1 VAPVPPYAA
10 PGRSP
15 RYPNYVLAVLVAV
28 NMFNFIDR
36 QIVAILLQQIKQEF
50 SATDAQLGLL
60 TGFSFIL
67 VHALIGVPIAR
78 YADRGSRRTVIAI
91 GVAVWS
97 AMTALSGGA
106 RSFVQ
111 LALLRVG
118 VGIGEA
124 AGTPP
129 SHSLI
134 SDYFPPNRRAR
145 ALSVQAI
152 GLYGGIMFGYLAAG
166 WLGQLIGW
174 RATMVAVGL
183 PGLALALLV
192 WRTVDEPPRPAGETV
207 PPVREVVS
215 YLAARRSYLIL
226 LVAAAFHACAGYGL
240 AQWSPTFL
248 VRVHGLSYAE
258 VGAALGVL
266 SGTMGAAGAITG
278 GWLADRYGS
287 RDRRWYT
294 WIAAIAAFANV
305 PFVALFLLIDSTA
318 LALACYAPHIFTA
331 GLYTGPLYAMNQG
344 LARPRMRA
352 TAVALHL
359 LVVGIVGGGAS
370 PWLIG
375 SLSDAFAA
383 EQGSAALRSAL
394 LIVVCATSALA
405 GVGYLAAAR
414 WLRTDLSTAEEL
426 PRPIAPQRL

>member
-1 VAPVPPYAA
+1 
-10 PGRSP
+10 
-15 RYPNYVLAVLVAV
+15 VLVAV

-50 SATDAQLGLL
+50 SATDAELGLL
-60 TGFSFIL
+60 TGFAFIL

-78 YADRGSRRTVIAI
+78 LADRGSRRTVIAI
-91 GVAVWS
+91 GVTVWS
-97 AMTALSGGA
+97 AMTALSGA
-106 RSFVQ
+106 AASFVQ

-134 SDYFPPNRRAR
+134 SDYFPPERRAR

-166 WLGQLIGW
+166 WLGQALGW

-183 PGLALALLV
+183 PGLVLALLV
-192 WRTVDEPPRPAGETV
+192 WRTVDEPPRATAADLPRVGEV
-207 PPVREVVS
+207 IA
-215 YLAARRSYLIL
+215 YLAARRSYLAL
-226 LVAAAFHACAGYGL
+226 LVAAALHACAGYGL

-248 VRVHGLSYAE
+248 VRVHGFSYAQ
-258 VGAALGVL
+258 VGIVLGLMAGVI
-266 SGTMGAAGAITG
+266 GASGAITG
-278 GWLADRYGS
+278 GWLADRLGA

-294 WIAAIAAFANV
+294 WIAAFAAWINV
-305 PFVALFLLIDSTA
+305 PAAALFLTAESTPAA
-318 LALACYAPHIFTA
+318 LAFYAPHIFSA

-344 LARPRMRA
+344 IAKPRMRA

-359 LVVGIVGGGAS
+359 LVVGIVGGGIS
-370 PWLIG
+370 PWLVG
-375 SLSDAFAA
+375 HFSDVFAA
-383 EQGSAALRSAL
+383 TQGPAALGSALR
-394 LIVVCATSALA
+394 IVVCTSSALA
-405 GVGYLAAAR
+405 GVFYLIASR
-414 WLRTDLSTAEEL
+414 TLRQDLSSAEA
-426 PRPIAPQRL
+426 IS

>member
-1 VAPVPPYAA
+1 VAAVPPSAAA
-10 PGRSP
+10 PARSP
-15 RYPNYVLAVLVAV
+15 RYPNYVLAVLVTV

-36 QIVAILLQQIKQEF
+36 QIVAVLLQQIKQEF
-50 SATDAQLGLL
+50 SASDAQLGLL
-60 TGFSFIL
+60 TGFAFIL
-67 VHALIGVPIAR
+67 VHAIIGVPIAR
-78 YADRGSRRTVIAI
+78 LADRGSRRTVIAV

-134 SDYFPPNRRAR
+134 SDYFPPDRRAR

-166 WLGQLIGW
+166 WLGQMLGW
-174 RATMVAVGL
+174 RATMVVVGL
-183 PGLALALLV
+183 PGLALALVV
-192 WRTVDEPPRPAGETV
+192 WRTVDEPPRPAGDPL
-207 PPVREVVS
+207 PPVREVVA
-215 YLAARRSYLIL
+215 YLAARQSYLIL
-226 LVAAAFHACAGYGL
+226 LVAAALHACAGYGL

-258 VGAALGVL
+258 VGAALGLL
-266 SGTMGAAGAITG
+266 SGGMGAAGAITG
-278 GWLADRYGS
+278 GWLADRLGT
-287 RDRRWYT
+287 RDRRWYA

-305 PFVALFLLIDSTA
+305 PFVALFLVIDSTP

-344 LARPRMRA
+344 LAKPRMRA

-370 PWLIG
+370 PWLVG
-375 SLSDAFAA
+375 HLSDAFAA
-383 EQGSAALRSAL
+383 EQGSAALRPAL
-394 LIVVCATSALA
+394 LIVVCASSALA
-405 GVGYLAAAR
+405 GVGYLAASR
-414 WLRTDLSTAEEL
+414 RLRADLSSAEA
-426 PRPIAPQRL
+426 IS